1 MTVKNVDAGWTPKL
15 IASDIDGTF
24 INDAERVPPEL
35 AELVGS
41 LDGRAQFVLATG
53 RPYRWIEPV
62 VQQLRVRPM
71 CVCSNGAV
79 IFDSATSTVI
89 KAIELEPETM
99 KEFARQ
105 AQLALADAGGASVA
119 VELAEPIDLP
129 QGRSNYL
136 LGNGFLDA
144 FESTEGI
151 ALSDEEVLARPA
163 VKMLLRNCHLTAAE
177 MYERVAPAVSAD
189 LAEITFSIEEGLLE
203 ISPKGVHKAAGL
215 AYLTEFF
222 GIDAQD
228 VVAFGDMPNDIE
240 MLSWAGLGVA
250 MGNAADVV
258 KQAADEITGSN
269 NEAGVAQVLS
279 RWF

>member
-1 MTVKNVDAGWTPKL
+1 MDASWTPKL

-35 AELVGS
+35 AELVDS
-41 LDGRAQFVLATG
+41 LEGRAHFVLATG

-62 VQQLRVRPM
+62 VQQLRVRPV

-79 IFDSATSTVI
+79 IFDSASSTVI
-89 KAIELEPETM
+89 KAIELEPEVM

-105 AQLALADAGGASVA
+105 AQLALADVGGAALA

-136 LGNGFLDA
+136 LGRGFLDA

-151 ALSDEEVLARPA
+151 DLSDEEVLARPA
-163 VKMLLRNCHLTAAE
+163 VKLLLRNYQLSAAQ
-177 MYERVAPAVSAD
+177 MYERVVPVVSPD

-215 AYLTEFF
+215 EYLTQFF
-222 GIDAQD
+222 GIEPQD

-258 KQAADEITGSN
+258 KQAADEVTGTN
-269 NEAGVAQVLS
+269 NDAGVAQVLS